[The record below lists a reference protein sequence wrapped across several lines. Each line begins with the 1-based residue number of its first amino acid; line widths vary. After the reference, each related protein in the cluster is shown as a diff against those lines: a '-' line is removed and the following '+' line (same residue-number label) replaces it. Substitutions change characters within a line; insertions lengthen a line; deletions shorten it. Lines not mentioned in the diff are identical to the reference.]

1 MLNLNFNDLEIW
13 EEKVNSSLNHNK
25 KKKRQGIVAILQVT
39 IFLMEKK
46 EHHHKYSWLHSS
58 HTILMLLQASW

>member
-13 EEKVNSSLNHNK
+13 EEKVNSSLNHNKK

-58 HTILMLLQASW
+58 HTILMLL

>member
-25 KKKRQGIVAILQVT
+25 KKKEAGDCGYFTSHYIPCG
-39 IFLMEKK
+39 KK

-58 HTILMLLQASW
+58 HRILMLLQASW